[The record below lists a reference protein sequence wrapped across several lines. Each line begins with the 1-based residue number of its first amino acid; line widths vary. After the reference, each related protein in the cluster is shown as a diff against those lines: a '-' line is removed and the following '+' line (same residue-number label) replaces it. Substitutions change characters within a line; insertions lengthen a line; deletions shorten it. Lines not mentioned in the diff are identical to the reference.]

1 MNIRNKLLHSA
12 FLREA
17 APWALLLLLTGILA
31 AAAAFST
38 REPDAVTA
46 DANDNSSVYYSPNDT
61 ASQENL
67 AEDPM
72 NSRIIKNYTIR
83 LHEGAIAIFEDGS
96 TVPLYTIETPVT
108 HLPETDRLLLE
119 AGIKAE
125 TLSEAYRL
133 IEDYE

>member
-17 APWALLLLLTGILA
+17 APWALLLLLTAILA
-31 AAAAFST
+31 AAAAFSA
-38 REPDAVTA
+38 REPGAVTA
-46 DANDNSSVYYSPNDT
+46 DAKDNSSVYYSPNDT

-83 LHEGAIAIFEDGS
+83 LHEGTIAIFEDENPA
-96 TVPLYTIETPVT
+96 PLYTIETPVT
-108 HLPETDRLLLE
+108 HLPQADRLLLE
-119 AGIKAE
+119 AGIHAE
-125 TLSEAYRL
+125 TLSEAYRM